1 MELGVEAGNIYN
13 HIGSKSEVLQAI
25 YLEAGNEFT
34 VQNGTIKNSLLSILG
49 ETEAVIRFLIQA
61 MGQNFEKGHAANH
74 K

>member
-13 HIGSKSEVLQAI
+13 HIGSKSELLQAI
-25 YLEAGNEFT
+25 YLKAGHEFT

-49 ETEAVIRFLIQA
+49 ETEAVIRFPIQA